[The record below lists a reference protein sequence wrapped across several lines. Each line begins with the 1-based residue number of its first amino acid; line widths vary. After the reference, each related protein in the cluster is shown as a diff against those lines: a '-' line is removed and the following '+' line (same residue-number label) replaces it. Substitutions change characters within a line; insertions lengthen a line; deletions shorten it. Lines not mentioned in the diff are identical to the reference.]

1 MSFLHSQAL
10 QAAIYS
16 ALSTNASLV
25 ALVATQIYDAVP
37 NGELVSNY
45 VLIGEEKSLNRGD
58 YTGKASRHDITISV
72 VSNANGFS
80 DAKVIASE
88 ICEILDENPM
98 ALSAGN
104 MRRIQ
109 FRSARAKRNS
119 GAMERRIDLVFRA
132 LIDA

>member
-1 MSFLHSQAL
+1 MSFLYSNAL
-10 QAAIYS
+10 QTAIYS
-16 ALSTNASLV
+16 RLTADASLAV
-25 ALVATQIYDAVP
+25 LVGTHIYDAVP

-45 VLIGEEKSLNRGD
+45 VLLGEEKIQNRGD
-58 YTGKASRHDITISV
+58 YTGKASRHDVTISV

-80 DAKVIASE
+80 DAKLIARE
-88 ICEILDENPM
+88 ISDILDETPIP
-98 ALSAGN
+98 LSVGN
-104 MRRIQ
+104 LRRIQ